1 MVRARVRAVSR
12 SNLDPVVEGV
22 TCAVAVQ
29 EVKEKRPLSLLCFFC
44 KEICSIRRAKQE
56 GGEKGKC

>member
-44 KEICSIRRAKQE
+44 KERIRRAKQE